1 MNQHISVA
9 NKYTSKIKKGNV
21 SDKLFVLLYTKEK
34 EPLSSGGDRVT
45 AVRRANWLGEQN
57 LDSRP
62 IIKENLL

>member
-34 EPLSSGGDRVT
+34 EPLSSGGGRVA
-45 AVRRANWLGEQN
+45 AVRRANWLGEQD
-57 LDSRP
+57 LDLKS
-62 IIKENLL
+62 IISVRLS

>member
-34 EPLSSGGDRVT
+34 EPLSSGGIEWQRF
-45 AVRRANWLGEQN
+45 GE
-57 LDSRP
+57 LTG
-62 IIKENLL
+62 